1 MNAGVEVAAESSVA
15 LRLVRELHRRQ
26 TWYESDPDHWTDYVR
41 TQVGGELIGLRVAL
55 GVALGYEA
63 ASGDVVPAA
72 VLFYHQW
79 LASDAGEG
87 VVR

>member
-1 MNAGVEVAAESSVA
+1 VSAQRDDASAVA

-26 TWYESDPDHWTDYVR
+26 TRFESTPDAWTESTR
-41 TQVGGELIGLRVAL
+41 TQVEGELIGLRVSL

-72 VLFYHQW
+72 VRFYREW
-79 LASDAGEG
+79 LTSGEG
-87 VVR
+87 VNG